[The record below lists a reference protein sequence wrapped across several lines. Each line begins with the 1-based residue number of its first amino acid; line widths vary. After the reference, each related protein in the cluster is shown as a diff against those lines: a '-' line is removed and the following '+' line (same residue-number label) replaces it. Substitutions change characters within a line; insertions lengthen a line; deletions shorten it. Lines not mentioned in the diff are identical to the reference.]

1 MKLNETLSRQGH
13 RFLLSLAAIL
23 AAAFLVLAA
32 PVAHSA
38 WSSQSTPLQEYT
50 YNHGSI
56 DLSDWNVD
64 ERTSILLSGEW
75 EFYWGELLEPRD
87 LQASYHLGPA
97 YVQVPSAWTAYQQG
111 EISLPNEGYATYR
124 LRFLLP
130 DQLASAHR
138 TLAVYPKSIASSYKM
153 WINGNFKGGNG
164 TVGTDSSSSKPSSYP
179 MTIYFDPVEGWN
191 EVIIQVSNFSQRN
204 AGIWQAMELGTAESV
219 THLRISRVTVQVF
232 IVGIFFVMSLY
243 YLFVYFNR
251 RQETSALWFGLLCLA
266 VGVRTIVLGETTALY
281 LLPSIP
287 WEAAVKLEYISVSM
301 TALMLILFINREYPK
316 ESVPWVAKISGTVIL
331 GCISI
336 FLFTPARIYTYYLSP
351 FTWGV
356 LLPSLLY
363 TMYIYVMSAIRRR
376 KGSLT
381 TAIGFL
387 FFTLFALNDML
398 FYNGLLFTND
408 MLSSGLLV
416 FLMTQALNL
425 SARFSRALHEKEV
438 LSRQLQENNRL
449 LERTVEERTK
459 SLWETNKELQDANE
473 RMADIEQFRIRLL
486 SNISHELSTPITS
499 IKGFAKGLRDG
510 IITADM
516 PKYAGRIY
524 ERSLLLERLI
534 YDLIELTKLE
544 TKQVKFQM
552 HDVEVLPFFQEMFM
566 KYTDEMK
573 HNGIRFQTELPDN
586 RADLSS
592 FLVRLDP
599 IRIEQVLSNLISNAV
614 RYTPSGGEISLHLHV
629 EGSDTNGW
637 FVYISVKDTGLGID
651 PAMHKHIFER
661 FGQARQPTGQ
671 EHGGSGLG
679 LSISREIII
688 NHQGEIQVESQPG
701 SGSEFRFHLPI
712 RRKSGAWE

>member
-1 MKLNETLSRQGH
+1 MKLNITTSRQGH
-13 RFLLSLAAIL
+13 RFLLSLAVVL
-23 AAAFLVLAA
+23 AAAFLVSVVPIAQT
-32 PVAHSA
+32 A
-38 WSSQSTPLQEYT
+38 WASKSTPSQEYT

-75 EFYWGELLEPRD
+75 EFYWGELLEPKD
-87 LQASYHLGPA
+87 FQASYQLEPA
-97 YVQVPSAWTAYQQG
+97 YVQVPSAWTAYRQG

-130 DQLASAHR
+130 DHMSSTHR

-153 WINGNFKGGNG
+153 WINGNLKGGNG

-191 EVIIQVSNFSQRN
+191 EVVIQVSNFSQRN

-251 RQETSALWFGLLCLA
+251 RQETSALWFGLLCFA

-316 ESVPWVAKISGTVIL
+316 ESVPWVAKTSGIVIL
-331 GCISI
+331 SCISI
-336 FLFTPARIYTYYLSP
+336 FLFTPARVYTYYLSP

-363 TMYIYVMSAIRRR
+363 TMYIYVLSAIRRR

-381 TAIGFL
+381 TATGFL

-408 MLSSGLLV
+408 MLSIGLLV

-425 SARFSRALHEKEV
+425 SARFSRALHEKEM
-438 LSRQLQENNRL
+438 LSAQLQEYNRS

-459 SLWETNKELQDANE
+459 SLWETNKELQEANE

-510 IITADM
+510 IITVDM
-516 PKYAGRIY
+516 TKYAGRIY

-534 YDLIELTKLE
+534 HDLIELTKLE
-544 TKQVKFQM
+544 TKQVEFQM
-552 HDVEVLPFFQEMFM
+552 HEVELLPFFQEMFM
-566 KYTDEMK
+566 KYADEIEQ
-573 HNGIRFQTELPDN
+573 NGIRFLAELPDN
-586 RADLSS
+586 SMELSS
-592 FLVRLDP
+592 FHVRLDP

-651 PAMHKHIFER
+651 PAMHGHIFER
-661 FGQARQPTGQ
+661 FGQARQPTGK
-671 EHGGSGLG
+671 EHSGSGLG
-679 LSISREIII
+679 LAISREIILY
-688 NHQGEIQVESQPG
+688 HQGEIQVESEPG

-712 RRKSGAWE
+712 RGKSGA